1 MANRGATGNS
11 STYQTNT
18 KATDPAVADQP
29 QPGDP
34 ATSSS
39 SVAPRVDVVR
49 INPGTVAV
57 AKSQLKQGANHGD
70 FWGAAVTTW
79 TQGIT
84 GGFFSGNK
92 SYVVTDT
99 PAPSLE
105 SKGKTVHNVRI
116 ETPAGYNLRLR
127 AQAEQDIFD
136 KAKLTGDY
144 STFLD
149 VVGAPIQWKPDG
161 AGGGNVFDGIS
172 DFLNGLTSGAG
183 GKYSTYIIIA
193 VVVIVL
199 ILILKR

>member
-1 MANRGATGNS
+1 
-11 STYQTNT
+11 
-18 KATDPAVADQP
+18 
-29 QPGDP
+29 
-34 ATSSS
+34 
-39 SVAPRVDVVR
+39 VDVVR
-49 INPGTVAV
+49 INPGAVAV

-149 VVGAPIQWKPDG
+149 VVGRPIQGKPDG
-161 AGGGNVFDGIS
+161 AGSIFDGIS
-172 DFLNGLTSGAG
+172 KFLNGLTSGS
-183 GKYSTYIIIA
+183 KYSTYIIIA